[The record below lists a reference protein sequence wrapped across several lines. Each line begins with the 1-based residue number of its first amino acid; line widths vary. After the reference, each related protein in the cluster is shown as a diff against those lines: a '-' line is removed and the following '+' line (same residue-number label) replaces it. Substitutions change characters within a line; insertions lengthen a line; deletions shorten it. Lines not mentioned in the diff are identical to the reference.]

1 VSGAILEAADVQ
13 GRALVEDSADVVI
26 IGSGAAGATAARVL
40 SEVGLDVVVIE
51 EGPRIPQSAL
61 RSDMYTTFRRAWRDM
76 GFQVARGRA
85 ITPILQGSCVGGTT
99 AINGAIIHRMPQS
112 IFDGWVAEHGAGA
125 FLRYAELERVYD
137 TLDRE
142 LAVGPVPDAVL
153 GNQNAL
159 MALGVERLGW
169 QGNRVR
175 RNVRDCDGSA
185 HCNQGCPNARRQSM
199 DNSYIPRSVERGAR
213 VYATCT
219 ARELLLDGGRAT
231 GVQGQFRDRALNLH
245 GPRLRVHAR
254 HAVILAASAIQSP
267 LFLQLNRI
275 GDRRLLGERL
285 QAHPGTAV
293 AGVFDAPVK
302 QWFGATQGYETTHFW
317 HERMKLETVGMP
329 LELAAV
335 RLPGFG
341 ARLSQQL
348 AEFAHVAFFGV
359 QIRARA
365 HGRVKRTR
373 FGNKA
378 ITFDL
383 TREDVRTLKL
393 GVTRLVQLMFAAGAR
408 EVLPGVHGLPERIAS
423 PDGMRGIDE
432 LPDDP
437 RLFHCIAAHLFG
449 TAVMGRDERDS
460 VVRPDCA
467 VRGVSGLYLTDS
479 SVFPTNL
486 GVNPQHS
493 ICAISWLAAEN
504 IAELARQQKSRRSA

>member
-1 VSGAILEAADVQ
+1 MSGAIFEAADVQ

-40 SEVGLDVVVIE
+40 TEAGLDVIVVE
-51 EGPRIPQSAL
+51 EGPRIAQSAL

-85 ITPILQGSCVGGTT
+85 ITPILQGACVGGTT
-99 AINGAIIHRMPQS
+99 AINGAIIHRMPPA
-112 IFDGWVAEHGAGA
+112 IFDGWVREHGVGA
-125 FLRYAELERVYD
+125 FLRYDELERVYD
-137 TLDRE
+137 QLDRE
-142 LAVGPVPDAVL
+142 LAVGPAPDRVL
-153 GNQNAL
+153 GEQNAL
-159 MALGVERLGW
+159 MQRGVERLGW

-199 DNSYIPRSVERGAR
+199 DNSYVPRAVAAGAR
-213 VYATCT
+213 VYATCA
-219 ARELLLDGGRAT
+219 ARELLIARGRAV
-231 GVQGQFRDRALNLH
+231 GVRGELYDRARELR
-245 GPRLRVHAR
+245 GPSLRVHAR

-267 LFLQLNRI
+267 LFLQRNRI
-275 GDRRLLGERL
+275 GDRRLVGARL

-293 AGVFDAPVK
+293 AGVFDAPVE

-317 HERMKLETVGMP
+317 QERMKFETVGMP

-341 ARLSQQL
+341 ARLADQL
-348 AEFAHVAFFGV
+348 ARLGHVAFFGV

-365 HGRVKRTR
+365 HGSVKRTAL
-373 FGNKA
+373 GKKTIA
-378 ITFDL
+378 FDL
-383 TREDVRTLKL
+383 TDEDVQTLKL
-393 GVTRLVQLMFAAGAR
+393 GIKRLVQLMFAAGAR

-423 PDGMRGIDE
+423 ADGIAGIDA

-437 RLFHCIAAHLFG
+437 RFFHCIAAHLFG
-449 TAVMGRDERDS
+449 TAVMGRDEQGS
-460 VVRPDCA
+460 VVSPDFR
-467 VRGVSGLYLTDS
+467 VRGIDGLYLTDS

-493 ICAISWLAAEN
+493 ICALSWLASEN
-504 IAELARQQKSRRSA
+504 IAELARARRSRRSV